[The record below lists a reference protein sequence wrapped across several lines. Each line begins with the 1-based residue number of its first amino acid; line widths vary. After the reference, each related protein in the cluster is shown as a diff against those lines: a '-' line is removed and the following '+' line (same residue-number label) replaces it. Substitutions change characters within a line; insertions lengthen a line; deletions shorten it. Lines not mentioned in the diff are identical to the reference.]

1 MPENAL
7 IDSLA
12 SEPEPGSEP
21 GAATPIPNPYDW
33 DFLAEHVAEAPWSAA
48 AREAGIWAL
57 ERLREE
63 LGPRW
68 PPAWKEP
75 GGIPAE
81 IASCFGALAGLV
93 GTIDLALAFERL
105 READGKEHLRKSIK
119 RGADQ
124 GRFASLR
131 LQVQWAALAQSVGL
145 DVVIEP
151 LMPGAETKADLAI
164 RGEGVELVIE
174 AFAMLR
180 DKRTMDASAWLDH
193 AREGLRRIGE
203 QFRVDFKGTVE
214 APLDDEETDVW
225 LEEVR
230 RYARLCAQGISLPP
244 LEVGGVVIT
253 VEAGDPGGGSSFK
266 MPTVSYGERLGSRLS
281 KKAEQTKR
289 SRARWLLIDSLDH
302 LWHMTQW
309 SQQPIAKR
317 GEQLAALFRHEL
329 QDAEHLLGV
338 VVSDGAALMRSEVP
352 EQTVERPEFMA
363 LARRSDTWHIRESV
377 VVPLLPEAEQALPVW
392 RSILDAESGW
402 VGRELR
408 ANGLAQLPELTV
420 PRET

>member
-1 MPENAL
+1 M
-7 IDSLA
+7 
-12 SEPEPGSEP
+12 
-21 GAATPIPNPYDW
+21 
-33 DFLAEHVAEAPWSAA
+33 
-48 AREAGIWAL
+48 
-57 ERLREE
+57 
-63 LGPRW
+63 
-68 PPAWKEP
+68 
-75 GGIPAE
+75 PAE

-93 GTIDLALAFERL
+93 GTINLALAFERL
-105 READGKEHLRKSIK
+105 READGKEHLRKAIK

-124 GRFASLR
+124 GRLASLR
-131 LQVQWAALAQSVGL
+131 LQVQWAALARSIGI
-145 DVVIEP
+145 DVAIEP
-151 LMPGAETKADLAI
+151 LIAEAETKADLAI
-164 RGEGVELVIE
+164 RGKGVELVIE

-180 DKRTMDASAWLDH
+180 DKRTMDASAWLDR

-214 APLDDEETDVW
+214 APLDDEETGIW

-230 RYARLCAQGISLPP
+230 RYAQLCAQGMSLPP

-253 VEAGDPGGGSSFK
+253 VEAGNPGGGSSFK

-289 SRARWLLIDSLDH
+289 SGAQWLLIESLDH

-329 QDAEHLLGV
+329 RDAEHVLGV
-338 VVSDGAALMRSEVP
+338 VISDGAALMLP
-352 EQTVERPEFMA
+352 EAPEYTVERQEFIA
-363 LARRSDTWHIRESV
+363 LARRSDAWHIRESV
-377 VVPLLPEAEQALPVW
+377 IVPLRPGAEQVVPVW

-408 ANGLAQLPELTV
+408 ANGLAQPPELTA
-420 PRET
+420 P